1 MNRLVDGSARQYF
14 STTLEKGLRILSLF
28 NERQVS
34 LSLTEISRTLG
45 LNKTSTYRFVKTLV
59 ELGYLRKD
67 PQTKRLT
74 VGLNAL
80 AMGHNFMRG
89 FDLLS
94 LVKPYIDRVVEE
106 HHVAVDSGVLYRE
119 IILVLYRREISE
131 TLVFRMPTVTPD
143 LHSHALGKS
152 ALAWLP
158 PDELEKI
165 LDRMSLEWK
174 TENTI
179 TTREGLL
186 AELELTRQRGYSL
199 NNEEFTPGLIAV
211 GAPLINLDAN
221 RSVGAVTFD
230 FSTARNT
237 LKEIEKKYASTVM
250 ELAADIS
257 KIMPLT

>member
-1 MNRLVDGSARQYF
+1 MERPPRQYF
-14 STTLEKGLRILSLF
+14 STTIEKGLRILALF
-28 NERQVS
+28 NDRRVS

-45 LNKTSTYRFVKTLV
+45 LNKTSTYRFVNTLV
-59 ELGYLRKD
+59 QLGYLRKD

-106 HHVAVDSGVLYRE
+106 HQVAVDSGVLCRE
-119 IILVLYRREISE
+119 VMLVLYRREISE
-131 TLVFRMPTVTPD
+131 TLVFRLPNVITA
-143 LHSHALGKS
+143 LHSHALGKA

-158 PDELEKI
+158 PEELEEI
-165 LDRMSLEWK
+165 LDRMPLEWK
-174 TENTI
+174 TEKTI
-179 TTREGLL
+179 TTRKGLL
-186 AELELTRQRGYSL
+186 AELELTRRRGYSL

-211 GAPLINLDAN
+211 GAPLIDLDFN
-221 RSVGAVTFD
+221 RSVGSVTFD

-237 LKEIEKKYASTVM
+237 LKEIEKKYATTVM
-250 ELAADIS
+250 ELAGEIS
-257 KIMPLT
+257 RIMPST